1 MILKRLV
8 LTILLLGAVMVA
20 ASSQSLLDDPEYRE
34 LINRLEE
41 LQAQAQTAVDEGR
54 YGEAVE
60 LSSEARQVAQE
71 AEEYAEQRVLAFRA
85 NGWINRA
92 TERYALAERYRAEV
106 RYPKAWNRA
115 TEQLDTATER
125 FADREY
131 QPSINAAQTVIS
143 ALEVVDP
150 PPAVVR
156 EQESAE
162 PEAAEEEAELPR
174 YYIVR
179 LIPERRD
186 SFWRIAEYDFVYGNP
201 FMWQV
206 LYEANKEKLRDPE
219 NPDLIHPGQ
228 RFVIPSLEGE
238 TRAGVWNPQ
247 DAVE

>member
-8 LTILLLGAVMVA
+8 LTIILLGAVMVA

-41 LQAQAQTAVDEGR
+41 LQAQAQTALDEGR

-92 TERYALAERYRAEV
+92 RERYAITERYRAEE
-106 RYPKAWNRA
+106 RYPEAWNRA
-115 TEQLDTATER
+115 TEQLDTASER
-125 FADREY
+125 FANREY
-131 QPSINAAQTVIS
+131 QRAIDAARTVIS

-150 PPAVVR
+150 PPAVVQ
-156 EQESAE
+156 EQEPAE
-162 PEAAEEEAELPR
+162 DEAELPR

-206 LYEANKEKLRDPE
+206 LYEANKDKLHNPE

-238 TRAGVWNPQ
+238 TRSGVWNPQ
-247 DAVE
+247 DAGE

>member
-8 LTILLLGAVMVA
+8 LTIILLCAIMVA
-20 ASSQSLLDDPEYRE
+20 ASSQSLLDDPQYRE

-41 LQAQAQTAVDEGR
+41 LQAQAQTALDEGR

-92 TERYALAERYRAEV
+92 RERYAIAERYRAEE
-106 RYPKAWNRA
+106 RYPEAWNRA
-115 TEQLDTATER
+115 TEQLDTASEG
-125 FADREY
+125 FANREY
-131 QPSINAAQTVIS
+131 QASIDAARTVIS
-143 ALEVVDP
+143 ALEVVGP

-156 EQESAE
+156 EQEPAKD
-162 PEAAEEEAELPR
+162 EAELPR

-206 LYEANKEKLRDPE
+206 LYEANKDKLHNPE

-238 TRAGVWNPQ
+238 ARSGVWNPQ
-247 DAVE
+247 DAGE